1 LSSVYDPDVSRD
13 PDVLTVDEAAEM
25 LGVHVR
31 TVYAELRAGRLPGR
45 KVGRSW
51 RLHRDGIA
59 TWLSSVE
66 DPSVAEHDGDDGS
79 EGAGPSND

>member
-51 RLHRDGIA
+51 RLHRDGITA
-59 TWLSSVE
+59 WLSRAE
-66 DPSVAEHDGDDGS
+66 DPSVAERDDDDDS
-79 EGAGPSND
+79 EGADPASG